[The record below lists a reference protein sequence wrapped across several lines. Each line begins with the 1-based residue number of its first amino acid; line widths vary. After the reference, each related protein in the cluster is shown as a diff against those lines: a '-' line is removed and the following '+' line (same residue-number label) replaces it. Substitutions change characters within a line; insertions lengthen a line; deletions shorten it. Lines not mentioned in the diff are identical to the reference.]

1 MSNNMPAYIVTN
13 PCLTG
18 LHTSKVLTKQE
29 CASAQEI
36 WGKQA
41 FVVAPFSESLY
52 NTLYAQFTQSKEFIH
67 NLLPKMNSP
76 QFIAAHRKFYN
87 KVVQNV

>member
-18 LHTSKVLTKQE
+18 LHISKVLTKQE
-29 CASAQEI
+29 YASAQEI

-87 KVVQNV
+87 KVTQNV

>member
-18 LHTSKVLTKQE
+18 LHISKVLTKQE
-29 CASAQEI
+29 YASAQEI
-36 WGKQA
+36 WGQHA

-52 NTLYAQFTQSKEFIH
+52 NKLYTQFTHSKEFIH

-87 KVVQNV
+87 KAMQYV